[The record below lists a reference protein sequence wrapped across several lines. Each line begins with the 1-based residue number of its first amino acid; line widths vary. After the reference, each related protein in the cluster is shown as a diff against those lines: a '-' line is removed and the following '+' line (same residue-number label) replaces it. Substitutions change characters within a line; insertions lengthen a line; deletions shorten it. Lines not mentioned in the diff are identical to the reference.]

1 MNFSL
6 EYPIVGEK
14 LPEDLKIL
22 CEFICE
28 LNEELAKIPLP
39 KSSNDSNRYNF
50 KQIAQNAVIETFM
63 FNGFYIEGFNYE
75 YV

>member
-1 MNFSL
+1 MNLSFD
-6 EYPIVGEK
+6 YPISGEK

-39 KSSNDSNRYNF
+39 KSSNNSEL
-50 KQIAQNAVIETFM
+50 QQ
-63 FNGFYIEGFNYE
+63 G
-75 YV
+75 

>member
-6 EYPIVGEK
+6 EYPIGGEK

-39 KSSNDSNRYNF
+39 KSSNNSQLPRP
-50 KQIAQNAVIETFM
+50 
-63 FNGFYIEGFNYE
+63 
-75 YV
+75 